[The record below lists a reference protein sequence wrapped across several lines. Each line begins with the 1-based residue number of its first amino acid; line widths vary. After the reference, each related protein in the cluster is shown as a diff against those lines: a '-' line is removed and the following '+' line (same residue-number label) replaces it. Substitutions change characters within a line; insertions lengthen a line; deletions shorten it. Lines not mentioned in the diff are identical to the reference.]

1 MFVAVASATSEA
13 DGFALRF
20 VNAIIG
26 LRIPCLAER
35 GACEIGFV
43 FGAGS
48 RDLDLIR
55 IGLISRLFGARD
67 RDLNPCQIRHGGIDS
82 PGIARAK

>member
-1 MFVAVASATSEA
+1 MFVTVASTTSEA
-13 DGFALRF
+13 GGFGLRF

-26 LRIPCLAER
+26 LKIPCLAER

-48 RDLDLIR
+48 QDLDLIR
-55 IGLISRLFGARD
+55 IGLISRLFGAKTE
-67 RDLNPCQIRHGGIDS
+67 I
-82 PGIARAK
+82 